1 MDSDQ
6 IAHSDIP
13 RATGKG
19 RSPRQLLIGGVV
31 ALLVIAG
38 VAVVGAQATGS
49 RSGSTYSGL
58 TCSKSGDQY
67 TRFTSTSGF
76 TSVTYSWYD
85 VNNVLL
91 QDLYLGGSGG
101 SGGSYQTITPT
112 NAHRVV
118 ASLATTSSSTAKADC
133 S

>member
-101 SGGSYQTITPT
+101 SYQTITPT

-118 ASLATTSSSTAKADC
+118 AILTPTTSSSTAKAAC